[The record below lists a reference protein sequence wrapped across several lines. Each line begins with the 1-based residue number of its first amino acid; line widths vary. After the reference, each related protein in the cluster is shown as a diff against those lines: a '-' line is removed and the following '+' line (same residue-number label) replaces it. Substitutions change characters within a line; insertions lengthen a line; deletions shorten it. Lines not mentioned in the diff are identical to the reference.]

1 MRRRI
6 FFLQTVIFCGVSAML
21 ASGQISPKIGS
32 LPNACPVPSAL
43 ELKRVGKLSEK
54 DELRYRTPIRY
65 VIVYNEIGPTGGR
78 EIEVFMKAANINE
91 RDLRAVFCWIS
102 QSFPSPVALTINVH
116 TDLNTIE
123 TPEERELLK
132 DGEDSRFSK
141 FYGRYREASYSRFD
155 NRREA
160 FLYTKNLAE
169 IKQTL
174 VVIREGQTD

>member
-1 MRRRI
+1 MKRRI

-21 ASGQISPKIGS
+21 ASGQI
-32 LPNACPVPSAL
+32 
-43 ELKRVGKLSEK
+43 
-54 DELRYRTPIRY
+54 Y
-65 VIVYNEIGPTGGR
+65 
-78 EIEVFMKAANINE
+78 
-91 RDLRAVFCWIS
+91 
-102 QSFPSPVALTINVH
+102 VH